1 MKKRYIVL
9 IVVSVILIIAGFMVR
24 SFSRQAEEGLA
35 QLSSMTLS
43 TPDLRSVPDG
53 VHTGTYEAFPVKVT
67 VQVTVSD
74 HRIVDIELT
83 EHRNGQGKPA
93 EALLPLIVEKQ
104 RVELDAIAGAT
115 YSSLVILKAVEQAL
129 MM

>member
-53 VHTGTYEAFPVKVT
+53 VRMGTYEAFPVKVT

-104 RVELDAIAGAT
+104 RVELDAISGAT

>member
-1 MKKRYIVL
+1 M
-9 IVVSVILIIAGFMVR
+9 
-24 SFSRQAEEGLA
+24 
-35 QLSSMTLS
+35 
-43 TPDLRSVPDG
+43 
-53 VHTGTYEAFPVKVT
+53 GTYEAFPVKVT